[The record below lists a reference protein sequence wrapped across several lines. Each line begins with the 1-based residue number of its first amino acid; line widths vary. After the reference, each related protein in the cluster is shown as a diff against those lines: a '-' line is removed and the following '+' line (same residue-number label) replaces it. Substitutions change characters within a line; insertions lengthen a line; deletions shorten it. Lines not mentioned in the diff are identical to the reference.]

1 MSTAKHLDR
10 ANLPARRQP
19 KAFVILSAAKNLDLR
34 QPGSRAAP
42 SATDDEMKRRESD
55 SLRSP

>member
-1 MSTAKHLDR
+1 MSAAKHLDR

-34 QPGSRAAP
+34 QPGSFG
-42 SATDDEMKRRESD
+42 
-55 SLRSP
+55 LRPQQLTTK